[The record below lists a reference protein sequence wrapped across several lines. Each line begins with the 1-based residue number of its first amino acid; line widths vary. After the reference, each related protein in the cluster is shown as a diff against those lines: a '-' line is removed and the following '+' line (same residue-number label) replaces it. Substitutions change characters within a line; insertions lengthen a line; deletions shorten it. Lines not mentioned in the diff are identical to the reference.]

1 MDYMESIFYFKAL
14 ADETRIRLFNI
25 LLNHEMSVND
35 LVSLMGMGQ
44 SRISRHLKILTDSG
58 IIQCRRDGI
67 WAFFSVSKTGKEKR
81 FVDAIRFL
89 FDEEPEL
96 AEDLKNAETVVT
108 DRKRKSKQFFN
119 KIAHKWDD
127 LKQQI
132 IGDFD
137 LNGAILKHVERCA
150 YAVDMGCG
158 TGQLLHRLKNLAA
171 VSVGVDSSPQM
182 LEQARK
188 LFSADNGSIEL
199 RLGEL
204 EHLPV
209 GDNQADYV
217 IIAMV
222 LHHISAP
229 EKAIVEAARILKRK
243 GKLIIADFEKHE
255 DEDMREKYGDRWLG
269 FSRKEIKTYLS
280 DNGFNLNLTESF
292 DMNQSLK
299 LNIYKAEKN
308 NN

>member
-1 MDYMESIFYFKAL
+1 MESLFYFKAL

-35 LVSLMGMGQ
+35 LVNLMGMGQ

-67 WAFFSVSKTGKEKR
+67 WAFFSVSKAGKEKR

-89 FDEEPEL
+89 FDDEPEL
-96 AEDLKNAETVVT
+96 ADDLKKAETVI
-108 DRKRKSKQFFN
+108 DNRKKKSKQFFN

-137 LNGAILKHVERCA
+137 LNGTILKHVKRCA

-158 TGQLLHRLKNLAA
+158 TGTLLRRLKDL
-171 VSVGVDSSPQM
+171 SDFTVGVDSSPQM

-188 LFSADNGSIEL
+188 LFTAENGSIEL

-204 EHLPV
+204 EHLPI

-217 IIAMV
+217 IISMV
-222 LHHISAP
+222 LHHIPAP
-229 EKAIVEAARILKRK
+229 EKTIAEAARILKSNGR
-243 GKLIIADFEKHE
+243 LIIADFEKHQ
-255 DEDMREKYGDRWLG
+255 DEEMREKYGDRWLG
-269 FSRKEIKTYLS
+269 FSTEEIKTYLS
-280 DNGFNLNLTESF
+280 DNGFSLTLIESF

-299 LNIYKAEKN
+299 LNIYKSEKN
-308 NN
+308 IN

>member
-1 MDYMESIFYFKAL
+1 
-14 ADETRIRLFNI
+14 
-25 LLNHEMSVND
+25 
-35 LVSLMGMGQ
+35 MGMGQ

-96 AEDLKNAETVVT
+96 AEDLKNAETVIA
-108 DRKRKSKQFFN
+108 DRKKKSKQFFN
-119 KIAHKWDD
+119 RIAHKWDD

-137 LNGAILKHVERCA
+137 LNGAIIKHVGKCA

-158 TGQLLHRLKNLAA
+158 TGKLLLQLKNLAA
-171 VSVGVDSSPQM
+171 VAVGVDSSPQM
-182 LEQARK
+182 LDHARR
-188 LFSADNGSIEL
+188 LFSAENGSVEL

-204 EHLPV
+204 EHLPI
-209 GDNQADYV
+209 GDNLSDYV
-217 IIAMV
+217 VISMA
-222 LHHISAP
+222 LHHIASP
-229 EKAIVEAARILKRK
+229 EKAIAEAGRILKRK

-269 FSRKEIKTYLS
+269 FTTEEIKTYLKDS
-280 DNGFNLNLTESF
+280 EFALTLTESF
-292 DMNQSLK
+292 EMNQSLK
-299 LNIYKAEKN
+299 LNIYIADKMN
-308 NN
+308 N